1 MKKIT
6 LYLTVFIL
14 VSFIS
19 QQFSE
24 KNLIGKWKIV
34 AVKNSVGSSIGA
46 EAFSGEIF
54 TYKEDY
60 TIIHFNPQNPLN
72 KEQIGKWE
80 IEKNSIYHYD
90 NGQKKKVF
98 GKIIKLNDKEF
109 IVEQTNVKLIT
120 TIFYE
125 KIK

>member
-6 LYLTVFIL
+6 LCLTAFIL
-14 VSFIS
+14 VSFTI

-34 AVKNSVGSSIGA
+34 AVKNNVGSSVGA

-54 TYKEDY
+54 TYKEDH
-60 TIIHFNPQNPLN
+60 TIVHFNPQNPLN
-72 KEQIGKWE
+72 KEQTGKWE
-80 IEKNSIYHYD
+80 IVKNSIYHDD

-98 GKIIKLNDKEF
+98 GKIIKLNDKEL
-109 IVEQTNVKLIT
+109 IVEQTNMKEIT
-120 TIFYE
+120 TIFYK

>member
-6 LYLTVFIL
+6 LCLTAFIL
-14 VSFIS
+14 VSFTI

-24 KNLIGKWKIV
+24 KSLIGKWKIV
-34 AVKNSVGSSIGA
+34 AVKNNVGSSVGA

-54 TYKEDY
+54 TYKEDH

-72 KEQIGKWE
+72 KEQTGKWE
-80 IEKNSIYHYD
+80 IVKNSIYHDD

-98 GKIIKLNDKEF
+98 GKIIKLNDKEL
-109 IVEQTNVKLIT
+109 IVEQTNMKEIT
-120 TIFYE
+120 TIFYK